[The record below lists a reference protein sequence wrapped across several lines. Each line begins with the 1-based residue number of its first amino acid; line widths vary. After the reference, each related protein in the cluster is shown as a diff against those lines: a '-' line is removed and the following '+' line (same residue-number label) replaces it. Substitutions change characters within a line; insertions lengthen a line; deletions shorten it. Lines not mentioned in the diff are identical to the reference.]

1 MIVVSLFAGFLL
13 FFRQINTLSAIFN
26 LAYKILVSHCRV
38 YVPLS
43 TTAIYVLVVRG
54 YSSNGTPVVALATCF
69 ALVFFLF
76 FSVNFIILIRQILF
90 HGSKRNPV

>member
-26 LAYKILVSHCRV
+26 LDYKISVSHCRV

-43 TTAIYVLVVRG
+43 TTAIYVLVIRG
-54 YSSNGTPVVALATCF
+54 YSSNGTPVVALATNF
-69 ALVFFLF
+69 ALDLIFFFLICTF
-76 FSVNFIILIRQILF
+76 F
-90 HGSKRNPV
+90 